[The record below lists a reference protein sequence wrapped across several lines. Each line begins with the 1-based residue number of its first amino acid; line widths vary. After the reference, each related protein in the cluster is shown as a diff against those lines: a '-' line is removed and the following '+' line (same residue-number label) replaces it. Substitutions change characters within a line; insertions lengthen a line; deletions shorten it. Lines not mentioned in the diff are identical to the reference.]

1 MKKIIKFI
9 AGSMLAIAGNANA
22 ALATLDFVADVSSA
36 QNYGGLTAF
45 VDTITATATFDNAGF
60 TGVGS
65 ETIYFTGSN
74 TLDITAGSLFFDET
88 NISTGSTASITFND
102 GQLVDFKYSALF
114 NVNGAAEDFNSS
126 LTSITADRAVN
137 GPTSKDVSL
146 FATWQSAELP
156 ITPVPVPAAVWLFG
170 SGLIALVGFAR
181 RKSA

>member
-9 AGSMLAIAGNANA
+9 AGSMLALTGNANA
-22 ALATLDFVADVSSA
+22 ALATLDIIGDVTSA

-45 VDTITATATFDNAGF
+45 VDTITATVTFDNAGF
-60 TGVGS
+60 TGTGF
-65 ETIYFTGSN
+65 ETVYFTGSN

-102 GQLVDFKYSALF
+102 GLLFDFKYSALF
-114 NVNGAAEDFNSS
+114 GVNGAAEDFNSS

-137 GPTSKDVSL
+137 GPASNDVSL
-146 FATWQSAELP
+146 FATWREAELL
-156 ITPVPVPAAVWLFG
+156 ITPVPVPAAAWLFG
-170 SGLIALVGFAR
+170 SGLIGLAGFAR